1 MSEGPGFLEFF
12 ILEASDYVE
21 QLDGL
26 LLGGS
31 PTGPDADALQ
41 RVARALRGTATMAK
55 LPSFAEVAA
64 AVERV
69 GRAMQEGSLRWDAT
83 LGGAM
88 VATID
93 DLKAL
98 LHSARTWSAAED
110 QRASSRTAELARFAP
125 ARPFAP
131 TRDAGAPRSAI
142 AGSAFLATESSNIAA
157 GLELLST
164 RAGAADTAANLLR
177 RIRALRGVAGVKSVA
192 PLADVLEATEDLAR
206 GLEFGEKTMN
216 GDARQLLETSAEY
229 LRVISSA
236 LRFDGDFNAPSAA
249 RDAFLAAQ
257 SKWMNQDSEQE
268 RVVPIS
274 TLFYSDGG
282 PDVIE
287 ASPNPPTSTV
297 DRFRLELVSH
307 GEHLRQVVDTVRQGD
322 ASARSRRDLSRAL
335 SDLQAAAE
343 SFGERD
349 LAEFVRA
356 HSTAADR
363 LDPPALGALDDLA
376 AILSAPGAHGERL
389 TARLRELHRATE
401 APVADHSAF
410 TEALGEP
417 TLPSVPEVTPQLDSR
432 PEKVVESE
440 PSAIAEPV
448 AVHEPEPV
456 AVHEPEP
463 VAVHEPEPV
472 AAFASVPP
480 PQTPPEPPRAKTPAQ
495 AILSAA
501 SSLIDMSLAALDS
514 LTATPW
520 LEPEQIAEDTI
531 VPIESLLYRG
541 SAALE
546 RAIEIRDELRQS
558 ETPADADALD
568 ELFDL
573 LELARPE

>member
-69 GRAMQEGSLRWDAT
+69 GRAMQEGTLRWDAA

-125 ARPFAP
+125 LRQFAP
-131 TRDAGAPRSAI
+131 TRDSGAQRSAI

-164 RAGAADTAANLLR
+164 RGGAADTAANLLR
-177 RIRALRGVAGVKSVA
+177 RIRALRGVAGVKSVG

-349 LAEFVRA
+349 LAEFVRS
-356 HSTAADR
+356 HSTATDR
-363 LDPPALGALDDLA
+363 LDAPALFALDDLA
-376 AILSAPGAHGERL
+376 AILSAPGDHGERL
-389 TARLRELHRATE
+389 TARLRELNRATE

-417 TLPSVPEVTPQLDSR
+417 TPVSVPEI
-432 PEKVVESE
+432 
-440 PSAIAEPV
+440 AAEPAPFV
-448 AVHEPEPV
+448 QPEQAARLEPPVRDEPV
-456 AVHEPEP
+456 PTP
-463 VAVHEPEPV
+463 EPEPV
-472 AAFASVPP
+472 AAFAAAPP
-480 PQTPPEPPRAKTPAQ
+480 IETPKLPPELPRAKTPAQ

-514 LTATPW
+514 LTSAPW
-520 LEPEQIAEDTI
+520 IEPEQIAEETI

-558 ETPADADALD
+558 ESPADADALD

-573 LELARPE
+573 LELARAE

>member
-1 MSEGPGFLEFF
+1 
-12 ILEASDYVE
+12 
-21 QLDGL
+21 
-26 LLGGS
+26 
-31 PTGPDADALQ
+31 
-41 RVARALRGTATMAK
+41 
-55 LPSFAEVAA
+55 
-64 AVERV
+64 
-69 GRAMQEGSLRWDAT
+69 
-83 LGGAM
+83 
-88 VATID
+88 
-93 DLKAL
+93 
-98 LHSARTWSAAED
+98 
-110 QRASSRTAELARFAP
+110 
-125 ARPFAP
+125 
-131 TRDAGAPRSAI
+131 
-142 AGSAFLATESSNIAA
+142 
-157 GLELLST
+157 LST

-463 VAVHEPEPV
+463 VAPFTSV
-472 AAFASVPP
+472 AP

-514 LTATPW
+514 LTSAPW
-520 LEPEQIAEDTI
+520 LEPEQIAEDDI

-558 ETPADADALD
+558 EIAGRRRRARRVVRFARARARGVDDNEARLEGPLGARGHCRVSLLRVPKYGMVESRRAGAKRQLLPARAERACRDWNVSA
-568 ELFDL
+568 
-573 LELARPE
+573 ARESGGARFSIRSRRGCPLVRCGARSRSA

>member
-26 LLGGS
+26 LLGGGS
-31 PTGPDADALQ
+31 TGPDANALQ
-41 RVARALRGTATMAK
+41 RLARALRGTATMAK

-64 AVERV
+64 GVERV
-69 GRAMQEGSLRWDAT
+69 GRAMQEGVLHWDAA

-88 VATID
+88 TATID
-93 DLKAL
+93 DLKTL
-98 LHSARTWSAAED
+98 LHSARTWSDAED
-110 QRASSRTAELARFAP
+110 RRASSRTAELARFAP
-125 ARPFAP
+125 LRPFTP
-131 TRDAGAPRSAI
+131 NRDSNTQRSAV

-192 PLADVLEATEDLAR
+192 PLADVLEVTEDLAR
-206 GLEFGEKTMN
+206 GLEFGEKAMN
-216 GDARQLLETSAEY
+216 ADARQLLETSAEY

-236 LRFDGDFNAPSAA
+236 LRFEGDVNAPSAA

-257 SKWMNQDSEQE
+257 NKWMNQDAEQE

-282 PDVIE
+282 PDVVE
-287 ASPNPPTSTV
+287 ASQNPPTSTA

-307 GEHLRQVVDTVRQGD
+307 GEHLRQVVDTLRQGD
-322 ASARSRRDLSRAL
+322 ATARARRDLNRAL
-335 SDLQAAAE
+335 TDLQAAAE
-343 SFGERD
+343 SFGEHD
-349 LAEFVRA
+349 VAEFVRA
-356 HSTAADR
+356 HSTAAER
-363 LDPPALGALDDLA
+363 LDAPALAALDDLA

-389 TARLRELHRATE
+389 SARLRELRAEKT

-410 TEALGEP
+410 TEVLGEP
-417 TLPSVPEVTPQLDSR
+417 TLPSVPEAAAEPVWSAPAEEVAVPEQVVAPEPVPVPVRVAAAEPVSR
-432 PEKVVESE
+432 PES
-440 PSAIAEPV
+440 
-448 AVHEPEPV
+448 
-456 AVHEPEP
+456 
-463 VAVHEPEPV
+463 
-472 AAFASVPP
+472 
-480 PQTPPEPPRAKTPAQ
+480 PRAKTPAQ

-514 LTATPW
+514 LTSAPW
-520 LEPEQIAEDTI
+520 IEPEQIEEDTI

-541 SAALE
+541 SAALD

-558 ETPADADALD
+558 ESPADAEALD

-573 LELARPE
+573 LELARAE